1 VNEQASLLSRLT
13 RAVAET
19 TPEEP
24 LTVRLCLA
32 LAEISGL
39 DGGSMTIGYTAPS
52 RTMLCATDPVAERI
66 EELQDLSREGPALD
80 AHRLADVVEVT
91 EDEIDQR
98 WPILGQSFP
107 DGVLPARLVAAP
119 MRPAADVLGVVTLYG
134 GARSTLAVSTDEIQF
149 LANAIGV
156 AVLGGFERSDG
167 TDELWSTR
175 DLVNQA
181 TGMVVAQ
188 LGVRPEDAL
197 AVLRAHAFAHETSLA
212 AIANDVV
219 ERSLIFQ
226 PGPET
231 GPNPM
236 DEADDD

>member
-1 VNEQASLLSRLT
+1 MNEQASLLSRLT

-39 DGGSMTIGYTAPS
+39 DGGSMTIGYAAPA
-52 RTMLCATDPVAERI
+52 RTVLCATDPVAEQI

-98 WPILGQSFP
+98 WPMLGQSFP

-119 MRPAADVLGVVTLYG
+119 MRPHAEVLGVVTLHG
-134 GARSTLAVSTDEIQF
+134 GPTSTLAVSADEIQF

-175 DLVNQA
+175 DLLNQA

-188 LGVRPEDAL
+188 LGVRPSDAL

-212 AIANDVV
+212 AIASQVV
-219 ERSLIFQ
+219 ERSLIFK

-231 GPNPM
+231 GPNLM